1 MSRITQREQV
11 VLQMET
17 DATRKYPFSRE
28 TLDQIQDLRFKRER
42 ELNEENP
49 EKEYLVPAPII
60 IAEAIADLHEKTFP

>member
-49 EKEYLVPAPII
+49 DKEYLVPAPII
-60 IAEAIADLHEKTFP
+60 IAEAIADLHEKAFP